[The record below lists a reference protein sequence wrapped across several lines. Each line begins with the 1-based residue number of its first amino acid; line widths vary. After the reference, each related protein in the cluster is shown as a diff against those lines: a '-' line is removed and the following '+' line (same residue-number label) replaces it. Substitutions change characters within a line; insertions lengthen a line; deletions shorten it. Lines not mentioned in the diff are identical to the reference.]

1 MSTERTFIAVKP
13 DGVQRGI
20 FPEILRR
27 FQNKGFKLVGIKLT
41 LANESLL
48 REHYSDLQSKPFFP
62 SLLSYMLSGPILATV
77 WEGKDVVKQGRVLL
91 GATNP
96 LQSAPGTIRGDF
108 ALDMGRNIIHGSDSV
123 ESAEKEISLWFKKE
137 ELVEYKPTLHGWIY
151 EVNLLTSGRQPRTV
165 QLIRAQPEFQPVGE
179 FQPPSLETRCSA
191 YSPNGTLFAYTQPT
205 GVSVCDSE
213 SGKLLFTISVPDVF
227 DMQFSPQGTFLTTWS
242 KPTKLSDDSGNWAN
256 NVTIW
261 KLDLESSAGVPIQSY
276 LNKSQ
281 SGWKAQFTS
290 DETIFCR
297 LINLHQIDFYKS
309 QEAGQKPLYSIN
321 VKDIGQIQSF
331 QMSPGKNP
339 SIALFVPGSKG
350 KQSYIQVYSLPNVKT
365 PTSQKQFFN
374 GESCQFTWNDLGTSI
389 LALVSTDVDSSNKSY
404 YGQTT
409 LYLLGISG
417 AFDQR
422 IALDKEGPIHDITW
436 SPTSREFA
444 VIYGYM
450 PSQTTF
456 FDARGNAIH
465 SLPQASSNTI
475 LFSPHARFILVAGFG
490 NLQGDV
496 NILDRQNKFNK
507 VASFKASNTSVCKWS
522 PDGRYILTAT
532 TSPRLRV
539 DNCVKIWH
547 VSGSLC
553 YVKEF
558 SELYSVDWRFQPL
571 ADFPPIRGLD
581 ESCAPDISAVE
592 YLAKR
597 TKVSSASDKPAGAYR
612 PPHARN
618 QPAKPVTTLAQ
629 REALQ
634 RKKQIPG
641 AAPAKKQI
649 PGAVEPAKPQKPKKK
664 KEEEKQEPVQQS
676 ESLVIGGV
684 ISYEEKKIRN
694 LLKKLRAIEQ
704 LKQKKD
710 NGEFLEDTQVLKIQ
724 TESQVRKELASLGWS
739 G

>member
-48 REHYSDLQSKPFFP
+48 REHYADLQSKPFFP
-62 SLLSYMLSGPILATV
+62 SLLSYMMSGPILATV
-77 WEGKDVVKQGRVLL
+77 WEGKDVVKQGRALL

-123 ESAEKEISLWFKKE
+123 ENAEKEINLWFKKE
-137 ELVEYKPTLHGWIY
+137 ELVDYKPTM
-151 EVNLLTSGRQPRTV
+151 
-165 QLIRAQPEFQPVGE
+165 PVE
-179 FQPPSLETRCSA
+179 NFEAPSSETRCSA
-191 YSPNGTLFAYTQPT
+191 YSPDGTLFAYTQPSCVT
-205 GVSVCDSE
+205 ICEAE
-213 SGKLLFTISVPDVF
+213 SGRVLFTIPVGDVF
-227 DMQFSPQGTFLTTWS
+227 DFQFSPKGTFLTTWS
-242 KPTKLSDDSGNWAN
+242 KPTKLDDESGNWAN
-256 NVTIW
+256 NVTVW
-261 KLDLESSAGVPIQSY
+261 KLDLASSAGVSIQSY

-290 DETIFCR
+290 DESIFCR
-297 LINLHQIDFYKS
+297 MINMHQIDFFKS
-309 QEAGQKPLYSIN
+309 HEPGQKAIYSIN
-321 VKDIGQIQSF
+321 VKDLGQIQSF
-331 QMSPGKNP
+331 KMSPGKNP
-339 SIALFVPGSKG
+339 SLALFVPGSKG

-465 SLPQASSNTI
+465 SLPQNSSNTI
-475 LFSPHARFILVAGFG
+475 LFSPHAKFILVAGFG
-490 NLQGDV
+490 NLQGNVD
-496 NILDRQNKFNK
+496 ILDRQNKFAK

-539 DNCVKIWH
+539 DNCVKIWYAN
-547 VSGSLC
+547 GSLC

-558 SELYSVDWRFQPL
+558 PELYSVDWRFQPL
-571 ADFPPIRGLD
+571 SDFPPIKGLD
-581 ESCAPDISAVE
+581 ECCTPDVSAVE

-597 TKVSSASDKPAGAYR
+597 AKISSAADKPAGAYR

-618 QPAKPVTTLAQ
+618 QPSEPVRTLAQ

-634 RKKQIPG
+634 RKKQVPG
-641 AAPAKKQI
+641 AVPAKKTI
-649 PGAVEPAKPQKPKKK
+649 PGAVEPAKPQKQQQQKKK
-664 KEEEKQEPVQQS
+664 KGDDKPEPPKQEG
-676 ESLVIGGV
+676 EAGVIGGV

-704 LKQKKD
+704 LKVKKE

-724 TESQVRKELASLGWS
+724 TEPQVRRELASLGWS
-739 G
+739 E